1 MRESL
6 TADFPALILGARL
19 FEYAIDQF
27 FVVFVF
33 LCVAKGL

>member
-6 TADFPALILGARL
+6 TADLFTLIFGARL

>member
-6 TADFPALILGARL
+6 TADLFTLIFGARL

-27 FVVFVF
+27 FVSLVF
-33 LCVAKGL
+33 LRIAKGL